1 MYIGSYVFIKECCV
15 SELRKKDPELASS
28 LAYKVGKIVGFDGA
42 TWTFNVK
49 FGDEEYSL
57 RRYQLEEI
65 SEKELQLVNSISGN
79 WNKMSSVQSYYVIA
93 GMDLSAFKTDKY
105 KGWQWS
111 EAWENYTCNQSRGK
125 IQLFDD
131 PTYLYIGYILAAG
144 DEYGFNT
151 AMIKPEEIE
160 KHRQQVI
167 EEIKR
172 LVKIGVISE
181 KVLDSIDYGLI
192 VFADYR

>member
-1 MYIGSYVFIKECCV
+1 M
-15 SELRKKDPELASS
+15 KKDTKLASS
-28 LAYKVGKIVGFDGA
+28 LAYKVGKIVGFDGT

-79 WNKMSSVQSYYVIA
+79 WKKMSSVQSYYVIA

-160 KHRQQVI
+160 EHRQQVI

>member
-1 MYIGSYVFIKECCV
+1 MYIGSYVFIKERCI
-15 SELRKKDPELASS
+15 SELRKKNPELASS
-28 LAYKVGKIVGFDGA
+28 LAYKVGKIVGFDST

-49 FGDEEYSL
+49 FVDKEYSL

-79 WNKMSSVQSYYVIA
+79 WKKMSSVQSYYVIA
-93 GMDLSAFKTDKY
+93 GMNLSAFKTDKY

-151 AMIKPEEIE
+151 AMIKPEEVE
-160 KHRQQVI
+160 EHQQQVI

-172 LVKIGVISE
+172 LVK
-181 KVLDSIDYGLI
+181 LGL
-192 VFADYR
+192 YLKKY

>member
-1 MYIGSYVFIKECCV
+1 MYIGSYVFIKERCI
-15 SELRKKDPELASS
+15 SELRKKDPKLARS
-28 LAYKVGKIVGFDGA
+28 LALKEGKIDANDGT

-49 FGDEEYSL
+49 FGEEEYSQ
-57 RRYQLEEI
+57 RRNQLEEI
-65 SEKELQLVNSISGN
+65 SEKEMLIVKSISGN
-79 WNKMSSVQSYYVIA
+79 WKKMSSVQSYYVIA
-93 GMDLSAFKTDKY
+93 GMDLTAFKTDKY

-151 AMIKPEEIE
+151 AMIKQEEIE
-160 KHRQQVI
+160 EHRQRVI

-192 VFADYR
+192 IFADYR

>member
-1 MYIGSYVFIKECCV
+1 MYIGSYVFIKERCI
-15 SELRKKDPELASS
+15 SEL
-28 LAYKVGKIVGFDGA
+28 
-42 TWTFNVK
+42 N
-49 FGDEEYSL
+49 
-57 RRYQLEEI
+57 QLEEI

-79 WNKMSSVQSYYVIA
+79 WKKMSSVQSYYVIA

-111 EAWENYTCNQSRGK
+111 EAWENYTCNQSREK

-151 AMIKPEEIE
+151 TMIKPEEVE
-160 KHRQQVI
+160 EHQQQVI

>member
-1 MYIGSYVFIKECCV
+1 MYIGSYVFIKERCI

-49 FGDEEYSL
+49 FGDEEHSL

-79 WNKMSSVQSYYVIA
+79 WKKMSSVQSYYVIA

-111 EAWENYTCNQSRGK
+111 EAWENYTCNQSKGK

-151 AMIKPEEIE
+151 AFANSIQSLQPSKSELEITL
-160 KHRQQVI
+160 KSS
-167 EEIKR
+167 
-172 LVKIGVISE
+172 LSNM
-181 KVLDSIDYGLI
+181 L
-192 VFADYR
+192 

>member
-1 MYIGSYVFIKECCV
+1 MYIGSYVFIKERCI
-15 SELRKKDPELASS
+15 SELRKKNPELASS

-79 WNKMSSVQSYYVIA
+79 WKKMSSVQSYYVIA

-111 EAWENYTCNQSRGK
+111 EAWENYTCNQ
-125 IQLFDD
+125 
-131 PTYLYIGYILAAG
+131 YLYIGYILATG

-151 AMIKPEEIE
+151 AMIKPEEVE
-160 KHRQQVI
+160 EHRQQVI
-167 EEIKR
+167 EEMKR

-192 VFADYR
+192 IFADYR